1 MGRFSVKR
9 SVLFMNRIYEAKCQ
23 YGNRD
28 AERKGHAMD
37 VLVNCISSRR
47 ELELP
52 EYDFDKRS
60 SGEKGM

>member
-9 SVLFMNRIYEAKCQ
+9 SVIFMNRIYEAKCQ

-37 VLVNCISSRR
+37 VLVNYC
-47 ELELP
+47 ELHIES
-52 EYDFDKRS
+52 KRVRTS
-60 SGEKGM
+60 